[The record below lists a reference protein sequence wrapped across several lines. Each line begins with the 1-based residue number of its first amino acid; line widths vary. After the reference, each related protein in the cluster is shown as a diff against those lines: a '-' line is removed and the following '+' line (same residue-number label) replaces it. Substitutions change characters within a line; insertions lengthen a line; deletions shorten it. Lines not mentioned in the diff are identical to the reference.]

1 MLCEYR
7 FIFFEYFLKIQNIQI
22 LLNYL
27 KGREISKEIEKLAF
41 LGRLITNVLWVK
53 TLLNA
58 MNFRHP

>member
-1 MLCEYR
+1 MNIR

-27 KGREISKEIEKLAF
+27 KGREISKEIEKFAF

-53 TLLNA
+53 LYL
-58 MNFRHP
+58 ML